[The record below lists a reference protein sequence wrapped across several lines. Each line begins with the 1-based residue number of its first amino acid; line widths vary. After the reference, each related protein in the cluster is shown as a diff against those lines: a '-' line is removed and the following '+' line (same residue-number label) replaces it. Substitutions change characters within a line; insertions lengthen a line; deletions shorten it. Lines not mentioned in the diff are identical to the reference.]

1 MSRPVKM
8 KKIHLISTDE
18 YKDRVIRGL
27 HRQGVLEI
35 RDISERLDDEVW
47 SSILIRHPV
56 DPTLNEISSRVGLI
70 NKILDNFE
78 SVNPKEE
85 DGFFKK
91 LFNPSPPKLVR
102 MPDLH
107 GDALLTETDTI
118 LQQVKDEIDDPLE
131 KISEINKRID
141 DINKFVQE
149 INRITFFDIDFG
161 LLSDRI
167 YTSSLI
173 GTVPEDSMDKLIS
186 DIEKVTDKVFIH
198 KEKVPDRNEFVLVVV
213 CLKENFDEI
222 LNILRRGRFERIHTE
237 FNGKTMEGRPSDILN
252 RLEGE
257 KEELNNK
264 KQEYQKI
271 IIDASNRYR
280 DDLEAYLELL
290 YLERDRRDV
299 KSNFA
304 KTEKTFLVE
313 GWIPASNVD
322 QFEKKLTNIT
332 DGRVYIAISDPDPSE
347 IDDVPVKLNNKWIF
361 KNYELISNLY
371 SVPKYNSYDPTP
383 ILAIGFMLFFSIM
396 LTDAMYGVINLI
408 LGILLLR
415 GGGKY
420 NTVYRDFGVI
430 FISSGIVSVIIGA
443 ITGGWFGD
451 LFVEYFGWTWLN
463 SILLFGSIGWDGL
476 LPAITGQPGTI
487 IFLVSAILIGVLHID
502 VGVIINIIEK
512 FRIGNVKDALLGDF
526 WFILAQVAIVLLLI
540 DMSAYMYAVIALCIV
555 CLVLLFWGHKAM
567 FIFQITGMLGD
578 TLSYVRLMALGLC
591 TYGMALAFNALAYLA
606 GGSSGVGIIITVL
619 ILIVGHLLNWAIQTL
634 GGFVH
639 TMRLHFVEFFGKFYD
654 RGGIEFIPFKEN
666 RMKTLLKEE

>member
-18 YKDRVIRGL
+18 YKDRVIKGL

-35 RDISERLDDEVW
+35 RDISERLDDETW
-47 SSILIRHPV
+47 SSILMKHPI
-56 DPTLNEISSRVGLI
+56 DPTLNDISSRVGLI

-78 SVNPKEE
+78 SVNPKEG

-91 LFNPSPPKLVR
+91 LFNPSPPRLVKI
-102 MPDLH
+102 PDLQ
-107 GDALLTETDTI
+107 GDALLTETDDI
-118 LQQVKDEIDDPLE
+118 LKQVKDEIDDPLE

-141 DINKFVQE
+141 DINKFAQE

-198 KEKVPDRNEFVLVVV
+198 KEKVPDLNEFVLVVV

-252 RLEGE
+252 RLESE

-264 KQEYQKI
+264 KQEYHKI

-347 IDDVPVKLNNKWIF
+347 IDDVPVKLNNRWIF
-361 KNYELISNLY
+361 KNYELITNLY
-371 SVPKYNSYDPTP
+371 SLPRYNSYDPTP
-383 ILAIGFMLFFSIM
+383 ILAIGFMLFFALM

-420 NTVYRDFGVI
+420 NTVYKDFGVI
-430 FISSGIVSVIIGA
+430 FISIGIVSVVIGA
-443 ITGGWFGD
+443 VTGGWFGD

-463 SILLFGSIGWDGL
+463 SILLFDAMGNAGILSQ
-476 LPAITGQPGTI
+476 ITGQPGTI
-487 IFLVSAILIGVLHID
+487 IFLVLAILIG
-502 VGVIINIIEK
+502 IIHLDIGIIIKMIEN
-512 FRIGNVKDALLGDF
+512 FRAKKIKDAVLGDF
-526 WFILAQVAIVLLLI
+526 WFILVQPAIVLLLI
-540 DMSAYMYAVIALCIV
+540 NWSAYMSIVIALCV
-555 CLVLLFWGHKAM
+555 VALVLLIWGHKGM
-567 FIFQITGMLGD
+567 FFFQITGMLGD

-591 TYGMALAFNALAYLA
+591 TYGMALAFNALAALV
-606 GGSSGVGIIITVL
+606 GSPGIGIVFAVIIA
-619 ILIVGHLLNWAIQTL
+619 IVGHLLNWVIQTM
-634 GGFVH
+634 GGFIH
-639 TMRLHFVEFFGKFYD
+639 TLRLHFVEFFGKFFE
-654 RGGIEFIPFKEN
+654 GGGSEFIPFKEN
-666 RMKTLLKEE
+666 RIKTLLMEE